1 MDAQATMPEI
11 GSNPVVAP
19 EASAPSGALAIRRR
33 SGDLRAYLLLV
44 ALIVL
49 GWFLREQKLISPEDG
64 LGYWLGIIGASMMG
78 ALLLYPLRKRL
89 RFLHALGAT
98 RHWFRLHMAFGLVG
112 PLLILYHCNFQLG
125 SFNSRVALYCMLLV
139 AGSGI
144 VGKHFYA
151 AIHRG
156 LYGRKTNLA
165 ELQKELADSLEKSH
179 GLAKFMP
186 QLVARLDDL
195 SKDFQGDRVTRSIGV
210 GRSLRWT
217 FMHNLTR
224 FSLWRT
230 ARHELKIAARQSEVV
245 ARDYKRLSRTAS
257 RYVRDYTRL
266 TGRVAQFSFYDRLFA
281 LWHILHLPIFFM
293 MVLSVIFHI
302 LAVHMY

>member
-1 MDAQATMPEI
+1 MNGTVA
-11 GSNPVVAP
+11 SNPSEVP
-19 EASAPSGALAIRRR
+19 ITSAPPARQTPKRKAGNF
-33 SGDLRAYLLLV
+33 RAYVLLT

-49 GWFLREQKLISPEDG
+49 GWFIRDRELISPEDG
-64 LGYWLGIIGASMMG
+64 IGYWLGIIGASMMG

-89 RFLHALGAT
+89 RFLHALGPT

-112 PLLILYHCNFQLG
+112 PLLILYHCNFTLG

-144 VGKHFYA
+144 IGKHFYA

-156 LYGRKTNLA
+156 LYGRKTNLT

-179 GLAKFMP
+179 GLARFMP
-186 QLVARLDDL
+186 ELVARLDAM
-195 SKDFQGDRVTRSIGV
+195 STDFQGDRVTKSIGI

-224 FSLWRT
+224 FSLWLT
-230 ARHELKIAARQSEVV
+230 ARRELKIAAQQSEVV
-245 ARDYKRLSRTAS
+245 ARDHKRLLRTAS
-257 RYVRDYTRL
+257 RFIRDYTQL
-266 TGRVAQFSFYDRLFA
+266 SGRVAQFSFYDRLFA